1 MWQNYTKKV
10 LNVTDKKV
18 NKKGSLSSG
27 LVAFFSS
34 LKLTIFLLITLAL
47 VSIIGTVIP
56 QNMLRDDYL
65 KVYKESTYATL
76 KAVGFLD
83 MYHSWWFV
91 LILTLLTINLIACS
105 WKHFPRTWRYF
116 SHPTRLLDKTLERA
130 SVPALVWRRSW
141 KLMPDDLDAFGSRLE
156 SLWPGK
162 WQWSKHDGELG
173 PEIHYVAEKGRWSRL
188 GVYFVHLS
196 ILVIFAGG
204 IIGSTFGIKGFANI
218 PEGEKVSSFYTYG
231 DQRTQV
237 ALGFSVECRDF
248 SVEFYES
255 GGPKEYSS
263 DLIIYDNGKPV
274 KEKIIEVN
282 HPISYKGFTF
292 YQSSYGAYGGRV
304 DLDLTFR
311 KTGLVLPL
319 KLEVGRPLR
328 LPENWGWIE
337 ALKFEENYM
346 RMGPSV
352 LVLRDPGN
360 GIKPYQFWVFLRF
373 PKFGEENGKTSEF
386 CTFKNIE
393 QLYYTGLQVNKD
405 PGVWVV
411 WIGCIMMI
419 LGLYIAFFMSH
430 RRLWLRLAC
439 DPDKPERLQLV
450 LVGNAN
456 KNQPSFELEF
466 KVWADKIKTWS

>member
-1 MWQNYTKKV
+1 VAGKKEI
-10 LNVTDKKV
+10 
-18 NKKGSLSSG
+18 NKKRSLGSG
-27 LVAFFSS
+27 VVAIFSS

-56 QNMLRDDYL
+56 QNMLRADYL

-105 WKHFPRTWRYF
+105 WKHFPRTWRFF
-116 SHPTRLLDKTLERA
+116 SHPTRLLDKILEKA
-130 SVPALVWRRSW
+130 SDPALVWRRSW
-141 KLMPDDLDAFGSRLE
+141 KVMPDDPATLVSRLE
-156 SLWPGK
+156 GLWAGN
-162 WQWSKHDGELG
+162 WQWSKHDGEQG
-173 PEIHYVAEKGRWSRL
+173 AEIHYVAGKGRWSRL

-196 ILVIFAGG
+196 VLVIFAGG
-204 IIGSTFGIKGFANI
+204 IIGSVFGVKGYVNI
-218 PEGEKVSSFYTYG
+218 PEGEKVSTFYTYG
-231 DQRTQV
+231 DQRTPIDIGY
-237 ALGFSVECRDF
+237 AVECRDF

-263 DLIIYDNGKPV
+263 DLAIYDNGKLI

-292 YQSSYGAYGGRV
+292 YQSSYGAYGGVV
-304 DLDLTFR
+304 DLELNFR
-311 KTGLVLPL
+311 ETGLVLPL

-352 LVLRDPGN
+352 LILRDPGN

-373 PKFGEENGKTSEF
+373 PEFGKENGKTAEF
-386 CTFKNIE
+386 CSFKNIE

-411 WIGCIMMI
+411 WIGCLMMI
-419 LGLYIAFFMSH
+419 LGLYVAFFMSH

-439 DPDKPERLQLV
+439 DPDNPKRLQLV

-466 KVWADKIKTWS
+466 EEWAEKIKSWD

>member
-1 MWQNYTKKV
+1 M
-10 LNVTDKKV
+10 TDKKELK
-18 NKKGSLSSG
+18 KKGSLVSG
-27 LVAFFSS
+27 LAAFFSS

-56 QNMLRDDYL
+56 QNMLRADYL
-65 KVYKESTYATL
+65 KIYKESTYTTL

-105 WKHFPRTWRYF
+105 WKHFPRTWRFF
-116 SHPTRLLDKTLERA
+116 SHPTKLLDKNLEKA
-130 SVPALVWRRSW
+130 SALGWRRSW
-141 KLMPDDLDAFGSRLE
+141 DLLPDDPASLVPRLE
-156 SLWPGK
+156 GLWPGN
-162 WQWSKHDGELG
+162 WQWQEHAGEHG
-173 PEIHYVAEKGRWSRL
+173 PELHYVAEKGRWSRL

-196 ILVIFAGG
+196 ILVIFTGG
-204 IIGSTFGIKGFANI
+204 IIGSLFGIKGFVNI
-218 PEGEKVSSFYTYG
+218 PEGEKVSTFYTYG
-231 DQRTQV
+231 DQRASI
-237 ALGFSVECRDF
+237 ALDFSVECRDF
-248 SVEFYES
+248 EVEFYET

-263 DLIIYDNGKPV
+263 DLVIYDNEKPV

-282 HPISYKGFTF
+282 HPVSYQGFTF
-292 YQSSYGAYGGRV
+292 YQSSYGAYGGLV
-304 DLDLTFR
+304 DLELNFR
-311 KTGLVLPL
+311 ETGLVLPL

-337 ALKFEENYM
+337 VLKFEENYM
-346 RMGPSV
+346 RMGPAV
-352 LVLRDPGN
+352 MVLRDPGK
-360 GIKPYQFWVFLRF
+360 GVKPYQFWVFLRF
-373 PKFGEENGKTSEF
+373 PKFGEENRKTAEF
-386 CTFKNIE
+386 CVFKNIE
-393 QLYYTGLQVNKD
+393 PRYYTGLQVNKD

-430 RRLWLRLAC
+430 RRLWLRLAR
-439 DPDKPERLQLV
+439 DPDKPQRLQLV

-466 KVWADKIKTWS
+466 KELAEKVKAWD

>member
-1 MWQNYTKKV
+1 MTAEKELK
-10 LNVTDKKV
+10 
-18 NKKGSLSSG
+18 KKGSLVSG
-27 LVAFFSS
+27 LTAFFSS

-56 QNMLRDDYL
+56 QNMLREDYL
-65 KVYKESTYATL
+65 KVYKESTYTTL

-105 WKHFPRTWRYF
+105 WKHFPRTWRFF
-116 SHPTRLLDKTLERA
+116 SHPTRLLDKTLEKGA
-130 SVPALVWRRSW
+130 ALSWQRSW
-141 KLMPDDLDAFGSRLE
+141 NAMPENPEALLPRLE
-156 SLWPGK
+156 SLWPGN
-162 WQWSKHDGELG
+162 WQWSEHVGEDG
-173 PEIHYVAEKGRWSRL
+173 PELHYVSERGRWSRL

-196 ILVIFAGG
+196 VLVIFAGG
-204 IIGSTFGIKGFANI
+204 IIGSIFGIKGFVNI
-218 PEGEKVSSFYTYG
+218 PEGEKVGTFYTYG
-231 DQRTQV
+231 DQRV
-237 ALGFSVECRDF
+237 PIELGFSVECRDF
-248 SVEFYES
+248 DVEFYET

-263 DLIIYDNGKPV
+263 DLVIFDGEKPV

-292 YQSSYGAYGGRV
+292 YQSSYGAYGGLV
-304 DLDLTFR
+304 DLELNFR
-311 KTGLVLPL
+311 KTGMVLPM

-337 ALKFEENYM
+337 VVKFQENYM
-346 RMGPSV
+346 RMGPAV

-360 GIKPYQFWVFLRF
+360 GVKPYQFWVFLRF
-373 PKFGEENGKTSEF
+373 PKFGEENSKTAEF
-386 CTFKNIE
+386 CVFKNIE
-393 QLYYTGLQVNKD
+393 QRYYTGLQVNKD

-419 LGLYIAFFMSH
+419 LGLYVAFFMSH
-430 RRLWLRLAC
+430 RRLWLRLAPN
-439 DPDKPERLQLV
+439 PDKVELLRLV

-466 KVWADKIKTWS
+466 KELAEKVKAWD